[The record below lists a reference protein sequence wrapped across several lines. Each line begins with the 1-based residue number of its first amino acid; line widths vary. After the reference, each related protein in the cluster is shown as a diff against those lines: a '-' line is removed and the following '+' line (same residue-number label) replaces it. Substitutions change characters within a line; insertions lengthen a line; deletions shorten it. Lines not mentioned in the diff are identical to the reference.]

1 MTASR
6 RIAITVR
13 RPPTADRRPPAVTA
27 VLAIIGAAAGGQ
39 RVTVLGRNLA
49 TKRGNTT
56 ISFGMICALRVR
68 CTSHRAAALELPRT
82 PSERSTSRHR

>member
-1 MTASR
+1 MTGVPRQLGTFRFTITARDSSAPAMTASR
-6 RIAITVR
+6 RIAITV
-13 RPPTADRRPPAVTA
+13 RRPPAVTA

-56 ISFGMICALRVR
+56 ISSA
-68 CTSHRAAALELPRT
+68 
-82 PSERSTSRHR
+82 